1 MGDSDHRAQLLGGG
15 AQTTPLIAAPR
26 VWLVG
31 AGPGDPDLL
40 TVQALKL
47 LARAR
52 VVIHDALVSDEILAL
67 APQALRVPVGKRA
80 GRVSTRQAR
89 INELLIEHARALD
102 PRADDLVVRLKGGDP
117 LIFARAQEEIDA
129 LRTAGIA
136 FGVAPGI
143 TAAQAGHAAIGAPM
157 TQRGQRRALVL
168 STPQVEA
175 GGGSDLAW
183 ARPLLASGGGALYMA
198 ATAAARVQATLLVM
212 GMAADLP
219 AAWVVDASRPTQRI
233 TATTVGR
240 LTQDAPA
247 GGAPALLLIGCYT
260 NAPAGRVAA
269 TPAAHSAESPGRARR
284 RAAPSPA
291 SASADRARVDGS
303 GTSFAG
309 I

>member
-1 MGDSDHRAQLLGGG
+1 VGDSDHRARPLGGG
-15 AQTTPLIAAPR
+15 AQTTPLAAAAR

-80 GRVSTRQAR
+80 GRVSMRQAR
-89 INELLIEHARALD
+89 INALLIEHARALD

-129 LRTAGIA
+129 LRAAGIA

-175 GGGSDLAW
+175 GGGSDLSW
-183 ARPLLASGGGALYMA
+183 ARPLLASGGGVLYMA
-198 ATAAARVQATLLVM
+198 ATAAARVQATLLVL
-212 GMAADLP
+212 GMATDLP

-240 LTQDAPA
+240 LAQDAPA

-269 TPAAHSAESPGRARR
+269 TPAAFSAETPGRARR

>member
-1 MGDSDHRAQLLGGG
+1 MAER
-15 AQTTPLIAAPR
+15 APR

-31 AGPGDPDLL
+31 AGPGNPDLL

-52 VVIHDALVSDEILAL
+52 VVIHDALVSDDILAL

-89 INELLIEHARALD
+89 INELLVVHALALD
-102 PRADDLVVRLKGGDP
+102 PESDDLVVRLKGGDP

-129 LRTAGIA
+129 LRAAGIA

-157 TQRGQRRALVL
+157 TRRGQRRALVL

-175 GGGSDLAW
+175 GGGGDLSW

-212 GMAADLP
+212 GMPADLP
-219 AAWVVDASRPTQRI
+219 VTWVIDASLPTQRLVSS
-233 TATTVGR
+233 TLGR
-240 LTQDAPA
+240 LARDAPVA
-247 GGAPALLLIGCYT
+247 GPPALLLIGC
-260 NAPAGRVAA
+260 APPELTAA
-269 TPAAHSAESPGRARR
+269 RNEPLETEATAAARPR
-284 RAAPSPA
+284 
-291 SASADRARVDGS
+291 
-303 GTSFAG
+303 
-309 I
+309 

>member
-1 MGDSDHRAQLLGGG
+1 MAERGGRRPTVGAPADNTSPRA
-15 AQTTPLIAAPR
+15 AAPR

-52 VVIHDALVSDEILAL
+52 VVIHDALVSDQILAL
-67 APQALRVPVGKRA
+67 APQATRLPVGKRA
-80 GRVSTRQAR
+80 GRLSTRQAR

-102 PRADDLVVRLKGGDP
+102 PGSDDLVVRLKGGDP

-129 LRTAGIA
+129 LRAAGIA

-175 GGGSDLAW
+175 GAASDLSW

-212 GMAADLP
+212 GMAPDLP
-219 AAWVVDASRPTQRI
+219 ATWVVDASRPTQRI
-233 TATTVGR
+233 VPTTVGR
-240 LTQDAPA
+240 LARDAPA
-247 GGAPALLLIGCYT
+247 GGAPALLLIGCEAKVT
-260 NAPAGRVAA
+260 PNTALARQAA
-269 TPAAHSAESPGRARR
+269 VSAQ
-284 RAAPSPA
+284 
-291 SASADRARVDGS
+291 
-303 GTSFAG
+303 
-309 I
+309 